1 MKHTDRRQRQEFVF
15 CCGPRLFPMQWIEQ
29 TQVLAMML
37 ISYWLPPGE
46 SESEG
51 PAAAWSCGLSNL
63 IRTQPPSPAKLMS
76 AQSVAAT
83 EKKKRKLSWL
93 LFFADK
99 DVFPW
104 ITAAAQTRP
113 VCCWNYS
120 GAFLQ
125 VFQRAHVSRGCLS
138 VSAGCLLQELNTRLV
153 AVLDAQAHPPPDP
166 FLQANTQTHS
176 RRREEPWIS
185 RGKQTLRNAL
195 SAPSRPRPLLNST
208 SVLRKRPGAS
218 LGECEHVGGGEI
230 GEENQWGQRW
240 AAASPTWQVTQKF

>member
-1 MKHTDRRQRQEFVF
+1 MNQPDRRQRQEFAF
-15 CCGPRLFPMQWIEQ
+15 CCGPRLFPIQWIEQ

-63 IRTQPPSPAKLMS
+63 IRTQPSSPAKHMS

-83 EKKKRKLSWL
+83 GKKKLSSL
-93 LFFADK
+93 LCFSDK
-99 DVFPW
+99 DVLPW
-104 ITAAAQTRP
+104 ITTAAQTRP
-113 VCCWNYS
+113 VCSWNYS

-138 VSAGCLLQELNTRLV
+138 VSAGCLLQDLNTRLV
-153 AVLDAQAHPPPDP
+153 AVLDAQAPPPRP
-166 FLQANTQTHS
+166 RPLPAGEHTNTLTAT
-176 RRREEPWIS
+176 RRAMNQPRA
-185 RGKQTLRNAL
+185 LRNAL

>member
-1 MKHTDRRQRQEFVF
+1 MNQPDRRQRQEFAF
-15 CCGPRLFPMQWIEQ
+15 CCGLRLFPIQWIEQ

-51 PAAAWSCGLSNL
+51 PAAAWSCGLPNL
-63 IRTQPPSPAKLMS
+63 IRTQPPSPAKHML

-83 EKKKRKLSWL
+83 GKKKMSSL
-93 LFFADK
+93 LCFADK
-99 DVFPW
+99 DVLPW
-104 ITAAAQTRP
+104 ITTAAQTRP

-125 VFQRAHVSRGCLS
+125 VFQRARMPLRLGRVSPPGFKHTVGCCVGRS
-138 VSAGCLLQELNTRLV
+138 ST
-153 AVLDAQAHPPPDP
+153 PPPADP

-176 RRREEPWIS
+176 RRRAEPWIS
-185 RGKQTLRNAL
+185 RGKLTLRNAL
-195 SAPSRPRPLLNST
+195 SPPSRPRPLLNST